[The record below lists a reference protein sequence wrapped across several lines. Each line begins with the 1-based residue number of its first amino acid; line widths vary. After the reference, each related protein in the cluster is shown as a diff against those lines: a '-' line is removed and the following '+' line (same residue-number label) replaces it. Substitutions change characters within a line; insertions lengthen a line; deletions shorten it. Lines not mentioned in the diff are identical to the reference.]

1 MVLAPASVGLAQCAG
16 GGRGTEAKIAGARL
30 EHRVPTFPAPATAGR
45 MDKLLDMSLSASVST
60 FLGGSSKAWHS
71 SEACSYRGSKVGI
84 GGSRLSLHC
93 VMAFLWGSVPLKV
106 PGGCS
111 AE

>member
-111 AE
+111 GC